1 MVDQGFFSSEKRR
14 MAGEKENKPFF
25 SVKVEPVQIA
35 NNINSYQN
43 QTPSIRYPGDDYKE
57 SVRESYTP
65 KKELS
70 AQDYAIDRFTKN
82 EPGDFTERKDRFQRE
97 TINYG
102 TDSDGTPTATDFFGR
117 NIDYSTDTIKRY
129 IATDAKEKYQAET
142 QKRLDSAVDSM
153 RALDQQASDFNY
165 YKSNLKFNEK
175 GEPDQFNKFVKT
187 APEMRDLQKQLGP
200 NENVDKYGIV
210 RSSEE
215 AKKIREKNRL
225 NEAKEETNPSVLQ
238 RVGNFLGDT
247 FNAITGTQPAQ
258 SSTLD
263 SVASSI
269 DTNSAPP
276 KSPLISGLGAYRAQ
290 EALSAASSFRDG
302 SPSLGIT
309 SDSIKQS
316 TPTGKSSQFSGG
328 FGRSKAGTNTS
339 STGGGGISKSTS
351 RGQGGGTTS
360 RSKGGSFGGSRKSNT
375 GSKSS
380 ARGARGSTGSRGRGG
395 TGTGSSRSGG
405 TTGRKASSASKGRTG
420 RSRSQCDIR
429 TKIDVSPL
437 INSNLVK
444 DNLAEV
450 AYFVQ
455 EIKK

>member
-1 MVDQGFFSSEKRR
+1 MVDQGFFSSEKKR

-35 NNINSYQN
+35 NNINSYQD
-43 QTPSIRYPGDDYKE
+43 QTPSTRYPGDDYKD

-247 FNAITGTQPAQ
+247 FNKITGTQPAE

-263 SVASSI
+263 SIASSI
-269 DTNSAPP
+269 DTN
-276 KSPLISGLGAYRAQ
+276 RAQ

-302 SPSLGIT
+302 SPNLGIT

-316 TPTGKSSQFSGG
+316 TPTGQPSQFSKG
-328 FGRSKAGTNTS
+328 FGRSTGGTNTS
-339 STGGGGISKSTS
+339 ATGRRGTTGSKSTS
-351 RGQGGGTTS
+351 RGARGSTSSRGRGGVS
-360 RSKGGSFGGSRKSNT
+360 RGGSRSNT

-405 TTGRKASSASKGRTG
+405 TTGRSSSSASRGNTG
-420 RSRSQCDIR
+420 RGRSQ
-429 TKIDVSPL
+429 
-437 INSNLVK
+437 
-444 DNLAEV
+444 
-450 AYFVQ
+450 
-455 EIKK
+455 